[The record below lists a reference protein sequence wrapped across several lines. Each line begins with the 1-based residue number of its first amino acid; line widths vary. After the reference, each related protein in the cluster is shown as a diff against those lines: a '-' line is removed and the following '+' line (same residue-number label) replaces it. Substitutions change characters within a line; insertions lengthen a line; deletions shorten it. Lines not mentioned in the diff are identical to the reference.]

1 MANIFFVYIIHYK
14 NFKIVDGVDQSTADT
29 VSNFE
34 LVEEEISENLTSAH
48 KISLSTKT
56 SFIKLYDDNDF

>member
-29 VSNFE
+29 VADFKS
-34 LVEEEISENLTSAH
+34 VEEELSENLTSVYKRSH
-48 KISLSTKT
+48 STKT
-56 SFIKLYDDNDF
+56 SFIKLYDDHDF